1 MSDLSNNLNMLETV
15 VRIFRELSF
24 KNDDTKIT
32 QKTLELSSAYIQLF
46 VKEAIVRAN
55 EERIAEGDSLHKVDG
70 IDNIYD
76 GSTSN
81 RTEEDVEQTEHFDP
95 DDISE
100 QDTQTRMAYDSDLP
114 LDNDTL
120 DSRHLAKVAGILILD
135 F

>member
-76 GSTSN
+76 GSRSN
-81 RTEEDVEQTEHFDP
+81 KTEEDVEQTEHFDP